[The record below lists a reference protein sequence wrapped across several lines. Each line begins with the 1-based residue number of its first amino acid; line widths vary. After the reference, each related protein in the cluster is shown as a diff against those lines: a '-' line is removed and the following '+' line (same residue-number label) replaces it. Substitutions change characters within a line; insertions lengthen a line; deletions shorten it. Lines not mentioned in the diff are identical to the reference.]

1 MGKTGSENRR
11 CKWSGPSV
19 YAHVFRGILPLAPKR
34 AVERQ
39 SKFKS
44 DTCTQYLSS
53 QLVDISFV
61 IARQQ
66 AICSK

>member
-11 CKWSGPSV
+11 CKWSGHSV
-19 YAHVFRGILPLAPKR
+19 HMFFRGILPLAPKR

-39 SKFKS
+39 SKFKT
-44 DTCTQYLSS
+44 DTCTQYLNS

-66 AICSK
+66 AICNK

>member
-1 MGKTGSENRR
+1 MGKIGSENLR

-19 YAHVFRGILPLAPKR
+19 HMFFRGILPLAPKR

-44 DTCTQYLSS
+44 DTCIQYLSS